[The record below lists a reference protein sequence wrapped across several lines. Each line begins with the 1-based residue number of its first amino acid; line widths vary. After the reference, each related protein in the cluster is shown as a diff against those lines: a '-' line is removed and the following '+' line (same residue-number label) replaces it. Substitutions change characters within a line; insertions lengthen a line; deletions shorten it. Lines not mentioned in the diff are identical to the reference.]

1 MASASSISLI
11 SQMVVPYI
19 KSLHMRQQA
28 FLFFAAVSISLAASA
43 QQIRYFPT
51 LKLVRYDFTNLNK
64 PYAAA
69 GKHSETVK
77 PLPAFHPIPP
87 RLDFTGLQKQLN
99 QDVQFLKMEKKNEQL
114 QGLFQGMTQGA
125 VNKRH

>member
-11 SQMVVPYI
+11 SRIVVPYI

-28 FLFFAAVSISLAASA
+28 LLFFAAVSISIAASA

-51 LKLVRYDFTNLNK
+51 LKLVRNDFTNLNK
-64 PYAAA
+64 PYAASS

-87 RLDFTGLQKQLN
+87 RPDFTGLQKQLN
-99 QDVQFLKMEKKNEQL
+99 Q
-114 QGLFQGMTQGA
+114 
-125 VNKRH
+125 